1 MQNKG
6 KLIVFEGI
14 DGSGKGTQTKKLFN
28 FLKDKDIKTE
38 LFEFPFIVKLFWKR
52 SR

>member
-1 MQNKG
+1 MRNKG

-28 FLKDKDIKTE
+28 FLKEKRPSTKD
-38 LFEFPFIVKLFWKR
+38 FNWKK
-52 SR
+52 SAGFSFS

>member
-38 LFEFPFIVKLFWKR
+38 LFEFPFYSKTFLEKK
-52 SR
+52 